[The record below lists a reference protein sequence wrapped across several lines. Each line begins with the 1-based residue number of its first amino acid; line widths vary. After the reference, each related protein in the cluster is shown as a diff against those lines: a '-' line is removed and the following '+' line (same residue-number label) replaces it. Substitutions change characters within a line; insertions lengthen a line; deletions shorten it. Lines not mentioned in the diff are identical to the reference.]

1 MIGMSRASKQSR
13 SMIQAFLVA
22 VGGAIGS
29 VLRYYVSQLALRIA
43 GPAFPWGTLTVN
55 VVGCFI
61 IGVFAEM
68 IVRRF
73 DASPELRLLLIT
85 GFLGGLT
92 TFSSFS
98 LDAISLYE
106 RGATVASAVY
116 IAASVGLSL
125 AAVIGGLAL
134 MRAIL

>member
-29 VLRYYVSQLALRIA
+29 VLRYYVGQLALRIA

-98 LDAISLYE
+98 LDAILLCE